1 MRKSRTSISREILH
15 CHLISARSGVNAW
28 FQGLWINSRSTPNLD
43 YAIVCGDGRPN
54 QRQLG
59 EVPIHRRYLSLF
71 SIVGLVTVIPGAQ
84 AQQGED
90 YGRPRPPLAA
100 YKLMVI
106 RPDTAQTPEKPETPK
121 PAQAGED
128 NEPAC
133 RGIGCPPTE
142 AEVARELIESGPD
155 TRETYLTYESTT
167 GQFAVVGFAREG
179 WPLSIEYE
187 AEPDTVTVLRIKL
200 YHHRKI
206 LFVVPLPFFEVA
218 YEANLDALPA
228 DGETAN
234 PWHRTVTIPPDTI
247 RFSRDA
253 DPSADGDLRV
263 ARYEV
268 RSYRLVD
275 GRMELRNGRPVRVPV
290 NVIGTTVGPQV
301 VGSLSLRNV
310 KFDGAGTIPAQGQ
323 PPAVLRFQYA
333 LDRRYDLLKEAI
345 EQYSDADL
353 EYRFARSLGNP
364 HPSASDTGTVWGQPW
379 TVKSNQRPGRYRVS
393 VTGWWTCKGVTNADT
408 LKSCP
413 VSPNWAIAYSGD
425 LLLQQ

>member
-1 MRKSRTSISREILH
+1 LFPIL
-15 CHLISARSGVNAW
+15 
-28 FQGLWINSRSTPNLD
+28 
-43 YAIVCGDGRPN
+43 
-54 QRQLG
+54 
-59 EVPIHRRYLSLF
+59 
-71 SIVGLVTVIPGAQ
+71 GLVTVIPGAQ
-84 AQQGED
+84 AQRGED
-90 YGRPRPPLAA
+90 YGRPRLPPAA
-100 YKLMVI
+100 YQAMI
-106 RPDTAQTPEKPETPK
+106 IQPDAAAPPQQPERPRTTES
-121 PAQAGED
+121 QA
-128 NEPAC
+128 EPPC
-133 RGIGCPPTE
+133 GGLGCPPAE
-142 AEVARELIESGPD
+142 VEVARQLISTGPD
-155 TRETYLTYESTT
+155 TRETYPTYESTA

-179 WPLSIEYE
+179 WPVSIEYE

-206 LFVVPLPFFEVA
+206 LIFPLPFFEVA

-228 DGETAN
+228 EGETAN
-234 PWHRTVTIPPDTI
+234 PWHRTVTIPPGAI

-275 GRMELRNGRPVRVPV
+275 GRMELKKRRPVRVPV
-290 NVIGTTVGPQV
+290 NVIGTTVGPEV

-364 HPSASDTGTVWGQPW
+364 HPSASATGIVPGQPW
-379 TVKSNQRPGRYRVS
+379 TVRSNQRPGRYRVS
-393 VTGWWTCKGVTNADT
+393 VTGWWTCGGVTNADT
-408 LKSCP
+408 LHSCP
-413 VSPNWAIAYSGD
+413 NSPNWAIAYSGD
-425 LLLQQ
+425 LILQQ